1 MKNNKSKNTQKQ
13 PDSSNLPPISSN
25 LSPFSKI
32 YIAGHNG
39 MVGSAILR
47 NMESKGYTN
56 FVFTP
61 YPEYDLTNQKTV
73 EDFFRKEKPEYVIDA
88 AAKVGGIL
96 ANNTYRAQFIYEN
109 LMIQNNIIH
118 NAHVFGVKKLLFLGS
133 SCIYPRDC
141 PQPIKEEYLL
151 TGPLEETN
159 EPYAIAKIAGIK
171 MCENYYRQYGSNFI
185 SVMPT
190 NLYGPNDNF
199 DLKTSHVLPALIRK
213 FHLAKCLEN
222 NDWETIRRDFNKRP
236 IKGIDGTASE
246 DQLTKVLKDFGI
258 YIDESKLT
266 DDMLPTANRQLSAER
281 SPLPT
286 VVTLWGT
293 GKPKREFLY
302 VDDMAD
308 ACVYMMESI
317 DAENIY
323 SSGIT
328 HVNIGCGEDLAIS
341 EIAHNI
347 KKVIGFNGQ
356 IKYDTSKPDG
366 TPRKLLNINR
376 LVSFGWEPSMNISW
390 RVKNTY
396 DMFLR

>member
-1 MKNNKSKNTQKQ
+1 MDKH
-13 PDSSNLPPISSN
+13 
-25 LSPFSKI
+25 SKI

-47 NMESKGYTN
+47 NLESKGYTN

-88 AAKVGGIL
+88 AAKVGGIM

-109 LMIQNNIIH
+109 LTIQNNIIH

-199 DLKTSHVLPALIRK
+199 DLETSHVLPALIRK
-213 FHLAKCLEN
+213 FHLAKCLSY
-222 NDWETIRRDFNKRP
+222 NDWEAIRKDFNKRP
-236 IKGIDGTASE
+236 IKGIDGSANQEQITS
-246 DQLTKVLKDFGI
+246 LLKDFGI

-266 DDMLPTANRQLSAER
+266 DGMLPTANCQLPAE
-281 SPLPT
+281 SDPLPT

-308 ACVYMMESI
+308 ACGHLL
-317 DAENIY
+317 ENLNAKELY
-323 SSGIT
+323 LGGLT
-328 HVNIGCGEDLAIS
+328 HVNIGSGTDQSIKDLAKLAS
-341 EIAHNI
+341 E
-347 KKVIGFNGQ
+347 VINFKGQ
-356 IKYDTSKPDG
+356 TRFDIDMPDG
-366 TPRKLLNINR
+366 TPQKLLDVSTINGY
-376 LVSFGWEPSMNISW
+376 GWLSGIKIDVGLKKM
-390 RVKNTY
+390 Y
-396 DMFLR
+396 DFYLADMQ